1 MKRWRAPALPD
12 ISYSFTSL
20 FANLPSILYLPLT
33 FVPFLYLSYI
43 PLTFPFYFPSLSL
56 LWFPIFIFPLN
67 LPHSLSIFPFPS
79 QPSPSI
85 LFLFPTYLLPY
96 WSTSLPTFTLLHP
109 LFLLISPSLFP
120 YFLFLFPSP
129 FLFPSLFLFPPA
141 AGGGGKESLSLRR
154 QGSRSQLAE

>member
-1 MKRWRAPALPD
+1 MKRWRAPALPY

-20 FANLPSILYLPLT
+20 FANLPSILYLPLK
-33 FVPFLYLSYI
+33 FVPFPYLSYI

-96 WSTSLPTFTLLHP
+96 WSTSLPTFSFTLLHP
-109 LFLLISPSLFP
+109 LFLLISSSLLP
-120 YFLFLFPSP
+120 HFLFLFPSP
-129 FLFPSLFLFPPA
+129 FLFPSLFSSPPLPPWPRGRGERIFVFKA
-141 AGGGGKESLSLRR
+141 TRK
-154 QGSRSQLAE
+154 